1 MSSRAQ
7 TVTVSPPST
16 ARMPGTTCATAAAGP
31 TSRSLGE
38 AGVRGLE
45 DDAARGDSACRAD
58 TSMLRWRIH
67 PAAAQPAR
75 AVAVVAVI
83 ALAAALAF
91 SVSGSG
97 ATAVVAGLLLAGS
110 LRSWFLPRD
119 YVLGA
124 DGAVESGLLQTGRR
138 VAWDHVRSISR
149 ERHGIHLSALG
160 QPSRWVRDRGLFLR
174 TDGDPRL
181 AEAVLAFVHERL
193 GT

>member
-16 ARMPGTTCATAAAGP
+16 TRMPSTTRATAAAGP
-31 TSRSLGE
+31 TPRSLAE
-38 AGVRGLE
+38 AGVCSL
-45 DDAARGDSACRAD
+45 DADVAAGAD
-58 TSMLRWRIH
+58 GTGATLRWRIH

-97 ATAVVAGLLLAGS
+97 GTALVAGLLLAGS
-110 LRSWFLPRD
+110 LRSWFLPRA

-124 DGAVESGLLQTGRR
+124 DGAVESGPLQASRR
-138 VAWDHVRSISR
+138 VAWDRVRSISR
-149 ERHGIHLSALG
+149 ERHGIHLSPLE

-174 TDGDPRL
+174 TDGDPLL
-181 AEAVLAFVHERL
+181 AQAVLAFIHERL